1 MLYSYR
7 KKVEKLA
14 TISSGTG
21 VMIIIG
27 DASGGFMIIMVDAS
41 GDEGMIYGRI
51 NCRKEAEKLDDEL
64 ESH

>member
-1 MLYSYR
+1 
-7 KKVEKLA
+7 
-14 TISSGTG
+14 
-21 VMIIIG
+21 MIIIG

-51 NCRKEAEKLDDEL
+51 TCRKEAEELDDEL